1 MNTKGTAAQLKF
13 MAALRATRYRA
24 SYLSLCFLILWLVG
38 PEYTGAQ
45 STANA
50 GTVEGAVFVVDSG
63 GASYVPGAK
72 VVLQSS
78 ETLEAETDA
87 NGRYVFRDVA
97 PGSHILTA
105 SFPG

>member
-1 MNTKGTAAQLKF
+1 MRKSG
-13 MAALRATRYRA
+13 ALRRLQFCGCHVLLLLLAWW
-24 SYLSLCFLILWLVG
+24 LIG
-38 PEYTGAQ
+38 PGVVGAQ
-45 STANA
+45 TSTAM

-97 PGSHILTA
+97 
-105 SFPG
+105 